1 MVFSNFNTNQSTEPG
16 HSRAVGVRVQVP
28 RRSYR
33 DASGTRPYITLQ
45 GSCRVVLR
53 CKPGS
58 SEELTPWCLE
68 ALAHEPISGTL
79 RGGIKPLALAPQLPL
94 ADTVV
99 RIGPPV
105 GSTYAMICISVKGA
119 VEL

>member
-1 MVFSNFNTNQSTEPG
+1 MHILILCYKVLIHDSVRRTWALYA
-16 HSRAVGVRVQVP
+16 RAVRSAWDDARRVAEHRAEWLAGP
-28 RRSYR
+28 
-33 DASGTRPYITLQ
+33 AYITLQ

-79 RGGIKPLALAPQLPL
+79 RGGIKPLQELTYRGAHHCHN
-94 ADTVV
+94 
-99 RIGPPV
+99 PV
-105 GSTYAMICISVKGA
+105 PCLHLST
-119 VEL
+119 L